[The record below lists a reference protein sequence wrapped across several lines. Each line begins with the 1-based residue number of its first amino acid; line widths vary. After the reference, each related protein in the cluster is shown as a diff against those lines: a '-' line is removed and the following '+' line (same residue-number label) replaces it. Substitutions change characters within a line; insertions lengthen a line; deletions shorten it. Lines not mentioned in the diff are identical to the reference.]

1 MTATETVSIARST
14 GSLSQVSQGPSSL
27 GRTTELTF
35 ALAFTVYLPAAFNRI
50 LSRMAFASYLDGNVD
65 IFVMNA
71 DGTGQINLTNNPAD
85 DVNPDW

>member
-1 MTATETVSIARST
+1 
-14 GSLSQVSQGPSSL
+14 
-27 GRTTELTF
+27 
-35 ALAFTVYLPAAFNRI
+35 
-50 LSRMAFASYLDGNVD
+50 MAFASYLDGNVD